1 MNLMEALGKDEEI
14 KELKA
19 IYEEK
24 YGKNAPPYCIGVD
37 NGIEKYKQRL
47 REMIDGT
54 YVYKESQWVEYFRR
68 QREKETAL
76 KEKENK

>member
-1 MNLMEALGKDEEI
+1 MNLIQRLNRDEEI

-19 IYEEK
+19 IYKKK
-24 YGKNAPPYCIGVD
+24 YGKPASPYCIDIDG
-37 NGIEKYKQRL
+37 GIEKYKQRL

-68 QREKETAL
+68 QREKEAAL